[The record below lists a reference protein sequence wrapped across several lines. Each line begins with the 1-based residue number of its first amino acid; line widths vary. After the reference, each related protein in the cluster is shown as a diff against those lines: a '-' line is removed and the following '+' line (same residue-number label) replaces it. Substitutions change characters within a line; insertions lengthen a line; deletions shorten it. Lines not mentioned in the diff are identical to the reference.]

1 MSLIAKF
8 LKFAPEESRLE
19 IIRILNLIQT
29 VEQRENKIND
39 YLKNMRDEY
48 LKELKDKN
56 EDNEEK
62 LYIDKAYNEELS
74 NLSDYIRKLKEELY
88 YIINNKVLPIIN
100 KKIEESEKNF
110 QVEPNKNR
118 KSEEKF
124 LNKKTKRNNKKA
136 INKDDFKTLKVIL
149 PNNEEDDNTTYCICK
164 NKEKG
169 NMIMCDKCQNWYHF
183 KCIELDENS
192 NPNEFFCKACT
203 EANKENNINNCNYN
217 KKTKKENNMK
227 KKYK

>member
-88 YIINNKVLPIIN
+88 YIINNKVLSN
-100 KKIEESEKNF
+100 K
-110 QVEPNKNR
+110 
-118 KSEEKF
+118 
-124 LNKKTKRNNKKA
+124 
-136 INKDDFKTLKVIL
+136 
-149 PNNEEDDNTTYCICK
+149 
-164 NKEKG
+164 
-169 NMIMCDKCQNWYHF
+169 
-183 KCIELDENS
+183 
-192 NPNEFFCKACT
+192 
-203 EANKENNINNCNYN
+203 
-217 KKTKKENNMK
+217 
-227 KKYK
+227 